1 MTRLRQKRREAN
13 LKLRELANKSGV
25 TLQTVHDTEVRG
37 IRTVKI
43 AKRYAAILNC
53 DWRELLDDG
62 ESAPS
67 DLLAT
72 AKHSEDGSDLLA
84 HQSLG
89 GGGSDKNSEENR
101 K

>member
-62 ESAPS
+62 EE
-67 DLLAT
+67 
-72 AKHSEDGSDLLA
+72 K
-84 HQSLG
+84 
-89 GGGSDKNSEENR
+89 
-101 K
+101 